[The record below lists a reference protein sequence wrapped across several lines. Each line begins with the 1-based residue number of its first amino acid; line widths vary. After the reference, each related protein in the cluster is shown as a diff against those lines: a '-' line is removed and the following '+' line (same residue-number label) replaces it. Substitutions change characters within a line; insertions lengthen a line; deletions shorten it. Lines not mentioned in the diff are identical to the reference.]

1 MKREIDGKMHSTI
14 DLLAVLLVFTAMIP
28 YTASSENAYTI
39 KGDLLVTTL
48 KGYNDGAYKLCGKL
62 PWEFQYA
69 LQTHAGYELTDTD
82 FVALVGDTTGF
93 GIRGAVDLYS
103 REQREV
109 VLWTSLNDLVK
120 THKTSEYDDYPIV
133 CGATEEARAESA
145 GTPLDTNSAE
155 FQYSKGLAYTN
166 GDGVA
171 RDTVLAR
178 EWLGKAAEQGH
189 DVAQATLGM
198 LYQLGN
204 GGQRDFYLAQL
215 WYLKAA
221 QQGNADAQANLGGMY
236 WNGDGVQVDHEQAF
250 AWFSMAARQE
260 QANASNFIANVRSK
274 LDAAAVER
282 SLALANSY
290 EDPAT
295 ISAMIKR
302 LSAPDRSLYSQCLVN
317 EVNSG
322 NPRLKKWCSCLS
334 DGFEAV
340 LRPSDFRQ
348 YGQDYAAFRAKLMD
362 DPNNGGS
369 WTFTN
374 VLNSCR
380 SCQDSDYIGCL
391 KEDLEPPGRK
401 SFARTLN
408 LLRTRNFDSIPTN
421 RVYRQFFLEYI
432 SAYSNQCGDMIGSG
446 TRFANRFVRRDG
458 MDVTTTESETL
469 VETGYITSFN
479 NYEWYAEREYVGELA
494 AAMRSDASREAYA
507 ENAFGA
513 AAVLDEHFSNS
524 CSSDAIQSVYRA
536 LYDFE
541 RFGDDEMSSGNIE

>member
-1 MKREIDGKMHSTI
+1 MKREIDGKTRSTTN
-14 DLLAVLLVFTAMIP
+14 LLAVLLVFTAMFP
-28 YTASSENAYTI
+28 YTASAENGYTI

-48 KGYNDGAYKLCGKL
+48 KGYNEGAYKLCGKL

-69 LQTHAGYELTDTD
+69 LQTHAGYELTDNE
-82 FVALVGDTTGF
+82 FVSLVGDTTGF
-93 GIRGAVDLYS
+93 GIRGADYLYS
-103 REQREV
+103 REQREI

-120 THKTSEYDDYPIV
+120 THKTNEYDDYPIV
-133 CGATEEARAESA
+133 CGATEEALAEAA

-155 FQYSKGLAYTN
+155 FQYSTGLAYTN

-171 RDTVLAR
+171 RDTALAR

-189 DVAQATLGM
+189 DAAQAALGM

-204 GGQRDFYLAQL
+204 GGPEDFYLAQL

-236 WNGDGVQVDHEQAF
+236 WNGDGVQVDHEKAF
-250 AWFSMAARQE
+250 AWFTMAARQA

-274 LDAAAVER
+274 LDTAAVER

-295 ISAMIKR
+295 ISAMIER

-322 NPRLKKWCSCLS
+322 NRRLKKWCSCLS

-348 YGQDYAAFRAKLMD
+348 YGQDYAAFRAKLVADPD
-362 DPNNGGS
+362 DDGGS

-380 SCQDSDYIGCL
+380 TCKDSDYIGCL
-391 KEDLEPPGRK
+391 KEDLEPPSRE

-421 RVYRQFFLEYI
+421 RVYRRFFLQYI
-432 SAYSNQCGDMIGSG
+432 DTYSNQCGNMIGSG
-446 TRFANRFVRRDG
+446 IRITYRYIRRDG
-458 MDVTTTESETL
+458 MDVRITESETL

-479 NYEWYAEREYVGELA
+479 RYESFAGREYVGELA
-494 AAMRSDASREAYA
+494 AAIRSDAAREAYA
-507 ENAFGA
+507 KNAIGA
-513 AAVLDEHFSNS
+513 NSVFDEH
-524 CSSDAIQSVYRA
+524 
-536 LYDFE
+536 
-541 RFGDDEMSSGNIE
+541 G